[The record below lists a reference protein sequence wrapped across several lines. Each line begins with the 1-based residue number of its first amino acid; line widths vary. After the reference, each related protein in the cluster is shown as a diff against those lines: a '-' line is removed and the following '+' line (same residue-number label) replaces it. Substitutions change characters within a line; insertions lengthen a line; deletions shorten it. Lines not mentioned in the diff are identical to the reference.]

1 MGERAGGVNNSRAR
15 CSDDD
20 DDDDDDETRP
30 D

>member
-20 DDDDDDETRP
+20 DDDDDETRP